1 MIVPYIYKKTN
12 SGRHKWRHN
21 HIIRASNESLMPI
34 HLMCHNR
41 RSDST
46 CNHKIRQAQR
56 RAAAETAAFIR
67 VVRYNDESSFNLDND
82 FDMNPVSPK
91 TYPHMGPIYMSNPY
105 GAHNVFVHLFHWI
118 PCWFPNIVQ
127 ISAQLVQKGPACCPV
142 GVPDLSYKQQCTK
155 SRVMNC
161 SVATIC
167 N

>member
-1 MIVPYIYKKTN
+1 MEVQNFIK
-12 SGRHKWRHN
+12 
-21 HIIRASNESLMPI
+21 
-34 HLMCHNR
+34 
-41 RSDST
+41 
-46 CNHKIRQAQR
+46 QAQR

-91 TYPHMGPIYMSNPY
+91 TCPHMGPIYMSNPY
-105 GAHNVFVHLFHWI
+105 GAHTVFVHLFHMDPMWV
-118 PCWFPNIVQ
+118 PKYCPNFCPV
-127 ISAQLVQKGPACCPV
+127 SSKGSRGCCPV

-161 SVATIC
+161 NMATIC